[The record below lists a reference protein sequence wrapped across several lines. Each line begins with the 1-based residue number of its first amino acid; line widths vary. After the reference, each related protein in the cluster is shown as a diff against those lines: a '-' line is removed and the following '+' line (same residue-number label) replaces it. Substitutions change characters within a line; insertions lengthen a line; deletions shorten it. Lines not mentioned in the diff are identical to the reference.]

1 MASTHQQ
8 TCLCSHVSHRTT
20 SSSSSSSTTTTT
32 TTFGS
37 LKLTVSNYKLII
49 SGLPA
54 STLYMYV
61 GSLLLALKAIKA
73 K

>member
-20 SSSSSSSTTTTT
+20 SSSSTTT

>member
-20 SSSSSSSTTTTT
+20 SSSSSTT